1 MDPGVHH
8 LQREAKR
15 VKATELKALL
25 EEFYRDKLALKLRRA
40 AAARLISSYEV
51 NNTYQ
56 YVINRDEVQLGWL
69 RNAIAEIAGELGDS
83 RVSEPVLQPPS
94 IKGAEGERSILTED
108 RDLSR
113 QFVERWRDRV
123 ESVTN
128 NRHRGMLRVILGET
142 REQERFFDLA
152 LAGRQDLL
160 GRRTG
165 GLSTGG
171 GVLPTR
177 WME

>member
-1 MDPGVHH
+1 M
-8 LQREAKR
+8 
-15 VKATELKALL
+15 KATDLKVLL

-69 RNAIAEIAGELGDS
+69 RNAIAEIAGELGDATV
-83 RVSEPVLQPPS
+83 REPQLQPPS
-94 IKGAEGERSILTED
+94 IKGTEGERPVLTED
-108 RDLSR
+108 RDLTR
-113 QFVERWRDRV
+113 QFIERWRNRV

-128 NRHRGMLRVILGET
+128 NRHRGMLRVILGESL
-142 REQERFFDLA
+142 EQERFFNLA
-152 LAGRQDLL
+152 LAGREDLL
-160 GRRTG
+160 GRRPDG
-165 GLSTGG
+165 VGTGG

>member
-1 MDPGVHH
+1 M
-8 LQREAKR
+8 
-15 VKATELKALL
+15 KATELKALL
-25 EEFYRDKLALKLRRA
+25 EEFYRDKLALKLRRI

-56 YVINRDEVQLGWL
+56 YIINRDEVQLGWL

-83 RVSEPVLQPPS
+83 RVTEPQLRAASV
-94 IKGAEGERSILTED
+94 KGAAGERPVITED
-108 RDLSR
+108 RDLTK
-113 QFVERWRDRV
+113 QFVVRWRERV

-128 NRHRGMLRVILGET
+128 NRHRGMLRVIIGES

-152 LAGRQDLL
+152 LAGRGDLL
-160 GRRTG
+160 GRRPDG
-165 GLSTGG
+165 MGTGG
-171 GVLPTR
+171 GVLSTR

>member
-1 MDPGVHH
+1 MHY
-8 LQREAKR
+8 LQRETKR
-15 VKATELKALL
+15 VKAIELKVLL
-25 EEFYRDKLALKLRRA
+25 EEFYRDKLALKLRRV
-40 AAARLISSYEV
+40 AAARLIASYEI

-56 YVINRDEVQLGWL
+56 YVINRDEVQLSWL

-83 RVSEPVLQPPS
+83 RVTEPVLQPPTL
-94 IKGAEGERSILTED
+94 KGAEGERAIITDD

-113 QFVERWRDRV
+113 QFVERWRVRV
-123 ESVTN
+123 DAVTN
-128 NRHRGMLRVILGET
+128 DRQRGMLRVILGET

-152 LAGRQDLL
+152 LAGRADLL

-171 GVLPTR
+171 GVMPTR
-177 WME
+177 WVE

>member
-1 MDPGVHH
+1 M
-8 LQREAKR
+8 
-15 VKATELKALL
+15 KAIELKVLL
-25 EEFYRDKLALKLRRA
+25 EEFYRDKLALKLRRV
-40 AAARLISSYEV
+40 AAARLIASYEI

-56 YVINRDEVQLGWL
+56 YVINRDEVQLSWL

-83 RVSEPVLQPPS
+83 RVTEPVLQAPTL
-94 IKGAEGERSILTED
+94 KGAEGERAIITDD

-123 ESVTN
+123 DAVTN
-128 NRHRGMLRVILGET
+128 DRQRGMLRVILGET

-152 LAGRQDLL
+152 LAGRADLL

-171 GVLPTR
+171 GVMPTR
-177 WME
+177 WVE

>member
-1 MDPGVHH
+1 MDQGVHH

-15 VKATELKALL
+15 VKAIDLKALL

-56 YVINRDEVQLGWL
+56 YIINRDEVQLAWL

-83 RVSEPVLQPPS
+83 SVAEPRLQAPV
-94 IKGAEGERSILTED
+94 KGREGERAVIMED
-108 RDLSR
+108 RDLTR

-128 NRHRGMLRVILGET
+128 NRHHGMLRVILGET
-142 REQERFFDLA
+142 REQERFFNLA
-152 LAGRQDLL
+152 LAGRGDLL
-160 GRRTG
+160 GRRPDG
-165 GLSTGG
+165 MGTGG

-177 WME
+177 WVE

>member
-1 MDPGVHH
+1 
-8 LQREAKR
+8 

-25 EEFYRDKLALKLRRA
+25 EAFYREKLALKLRRA

-56 YVINRDEVQLGWL
+56 YVINRDEVQLAWL

-83 RVSEPVLQPPS
+83 QVTEPQLQPPS
-94 IKGAEGERSILTED
+94 VKGTEGERSVIAED

-113 QFVERWRDRV
+113 QFIDRWSDRV

-128 NRHRGMLRVILGET
+128 NRQRGMLRVILGET
-142 REQERFFDLA
+142 REQERFFNLA

-160 GRRTG
+160 GRRPDG
-165 GLSTGG
+165 MGTGG

>member
-1 MDPGVHH
+1 
-8 LQREAKR
+8 
-15 VKATELKALL
+15 VKATDLKALL
-25 EEFYRDKLALKLRRA
+25 EEFYRDKLALKLRRV
-40 AAARLISSYEV
+40 AAARLIAAYEV

-83 RVSEPVLQPPS
+83 RVTEPQLEPPS
-94 IKGAEGERSILTED
+94 VKGTEGERRVITAD
-108 RDLSR
+108 RDLTR

-123 ESVTN
+123 EPVTN

-142 REQERFFDLA
+142 REQERFFNLA
-152 LAGRQDLL
+152 LAGRDDLL
-160 GRRTG
+160 GRRPDG
-165 GLSTGG
+165 VGTGG
-171 GVLPTR
+171 GVLPSR